1 VTTFPVYRYVR
12 QVGQKYERLLSF
24 CGDDPNRVKVGDV
37 HAPDGSSML
46 RRSGIVWIAV
56 PKPNVLLETWL
67 LTAEEAVAD
76 GRDHKRGLRWEP
88 AAEGVAR

>member
-1 VTTFPVYRYVR
+1 MTFPVYRYVR
-12 QVGQKYERLLSF
+12 QVGQRHERLLSF
-24 CGDDPNRVKVGDV
+24 SGEDAQRVREGDV
-37 HAPDGSSML
+37 HAPDGSRLL
-46 RRSGIVWIAV
+46 RRSGIVWLAV
-56 PKPNVLLETWL
+56 PKPHVLMETWL